1 MKKWIRFFGGSF
13 FSNKISKEAARHGY
27 SSVFLALL
35 LTFAFL
41 WVGYVGADMLPFS
54 SWYNSSADFQE
65 TVHALLANS
74 DESKRVEIEI
84 LNGGLKFKTDTDGVL
99 VNTFENSDDKKNY
112 SINGYQVVVDSRPAD
127 ALAEIIAYCVSNDGK
142 ETIISYDDYLTLSE
156 VARLNFDF
164 KLRYTGNELIL
175 DDGSVAS
182 YREYLDG
189 LSEEIKLETQ
199 KLADELASG
208 KISNSEYSRAIYE
221 LYFTNYYPAITE
233 YESTSKVPL
242 LRNYYYHQY
251 IKEGQDKYIF
261 IFDDYLAGSFK
272 TASGIDISFYGFYTD
287 LENGTLIADKVDMAK
302 ANAAADDFIKKSY
315 GAIAPLSIY
324 AHAMNVFSLIPF
336 IALMPMVITIL
347 AYSIMKLRG
356 VESIK
361 TVGAA
366 FKIVGSY
373 TWAAALISAV
383 INMLASFLVA
393 PSVLAVLPL
402 LIFFV
407 VLAIRAI
414 IFAINEIQLYIKQLE
429 QETVYTED

>member
-287 LENGTLIADKVDMAK
+287 LENGTLIADKVDMAE

-315 GAIAPLSIY
+315 AAIAPLSIY

-383 INMLASFLVA
+383 INMIASFLVS

-402 LIFFV
+402 LIFFA
-407 VLAIRAI
+407 VLAIRAM
-414 IFAINEIQLYIKQLE
+414 IFAINEIQSYIKQLE

>member
-13 FSNKISKEAARHGY
+13 FSNKISKEATRHGY

-54 SWYNSSADFQE
+54 SWYNSSPDFQE
-65 TVHALLANS
+65 TVHTLLANS
-74 DESKRVEIEI
+74 DVSKRVGLEIFE
-84 LNGGLKFKTDTDGVL
+84 GSLKFKVDTDGVL
-99 VNTFENSDDKKNY
+99 VNTFENSADKQNY
-112 SINGYQVVVDSRPAD
+112 SINGYDVIVDSRPAD
-127 ALAEIIAYCVSNDGK
+127 ALAETIAYCVSNDGK

-175 DDGSVAS
+175 EDGLVEG
-182 YREYLDG
+182 YREYLDD
-189 LSEEIKLETQ
+189 LSQEIKLETQ
-199 KLADELASG
+199 KLADELANS
-208 KISNSEYSRAIYE
+208 KISKSEFNRAVYE

-233 YESTSKVPL
+233 YESSSKVPL

-251 IKEGQDKYIF
+251 IKEGQEKYLF
-261 IFDDYLAGSFK
+261 IFDDYMVGSFE
-272 TASGIDISFYGFYTD
+272 TESGINISFYGFYSD
-287 LENGTLIADKVDMAK
+287 LENGVLVADNIDMAK
-302 ANAAADDFIKKSY
+302 ANAAVDEFIMKSY
-315 GAIAPLSIY
+315 NSIAPLSVY

-361 TVGAA
+361 TVGEA

-383 INMLASFLVA
+383 INMIASFLVA
-393 PSVLAVLPL
+393 PSMLAVLPL

-407 VLAIRAI
+407 VLAIRAM
-414 IFAINEIQLYIKQLE
+414 IFAINEIQSYIKQLG